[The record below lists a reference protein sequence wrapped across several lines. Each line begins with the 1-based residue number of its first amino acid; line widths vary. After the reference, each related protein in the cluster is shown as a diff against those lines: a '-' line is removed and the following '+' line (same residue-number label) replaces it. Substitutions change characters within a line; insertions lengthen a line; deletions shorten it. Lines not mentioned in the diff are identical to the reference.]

1 MLHHSQSF
9 NIVSPS
15 KKIRK
20 QAKKP
25 STPQAQSH
33 AFKSSPS
40 TALTLDPIKAPFFS
54 NFLYY
59 PSSVKANIMRINRK
73 PIANDLDHLVKDLA
87 YSREYCSMDSL
98 RTLAQDQE
106 KLISSF
112 VKINSPIELRT
123 PPKLQPQTNFIRKFE
138 LKVETKPL
146 PSLEA
151 SSNDSDEFI
160 KEFFAKKEN
169 SFYDSSLST
178 TPSKKNSPL
187 FNERKNLLL
196 SSQIENI
203 LSDNYELFVKKFDEE
218 SLNLGS
224 IEEEDQAM
232 FFEWEERERF
242 EREGGI
248 FKGIDIDRS
257 FFSHDK
263 EVQNY
268 F

>member
-20 QAKKP
+20 QVKKP
-25 STPQAQSH
+25 STPQAHSH
-33 AFKSSPS
+33 SFKSSPS

-87 YSREYCSMDSL
+87 YSREFCSMDNL
-98 RTLAQDQE
+98 RNLAQDQE
-106 KLISSF
+106 KMISSF
-112 VKINSPIELRT
+112 VKIISPIELRT
-123 PPKLQPQTNFIRKFE
+123 PQKQQPQTNFIRKFE

-146 PSLEA
+146 PSLEG

-169 SFYDSSLST
+169 SFYDSSIST

-203 LSDNYELFVKKFDEE
+203 LSDNYDLFVKKFDEE

-232 FFEWEERERF
+232 FFEWEEKERF

-248 FKGIDIDRS
+248 FKGIEIDRS

-263 EVQNY
+263 EFQNY